1 MAPDR
6 GAADRA
12 ARRRRHRRS
21 RGARRAQGCP
31 SARDGAGRA
40 NRVGRRMTLSNSHRR
55 SSMTARSLAILILS
69 VIVLSSVTPG
79 PAVAQAPAGQMTW
92 AVHVSLAP
100 TWFDPAEHTGIITLM
115 MVLYAVHDALVK
127 PMPGNPLAPSLAES
141 WSVSKDGLSYE
152 FVLRKGVVFHN
163 GDPFTAEDVKF
174 SFDRYKGAAAKL
186 LKDKVAAVEIVD
198 PFRVRFR
205 LKEPWPDFMTFYAT
219 PASGAGWIVPKKY
232 IEKVGDEGFKKA
244 PVGAGPYKLTSFN
257 PGIELVLDAFDRYWR
272 KPPTVKRMVWKSVP
286 EDLTRLAMLKRGE
299 VDIAYTPGLKLVG
312 LVGNATQWLNF
323 GAPQWDPKSPWH
335 DKRVRLAAA
344 LAFDKDGI
352 NQAETLGFS
361 RPSGSIIPSA
371 FEFALA
377 IPAYPYDPARAKKL
391 LAEAGYPN
399 GFDGGE
405 FAADASYSSVAEAIG
420 NYLAAVGIRTRL
432 RPIERAAFLGN
443 WRDKKI
449 TSIMYT
455 GAGGQGNAATRI
467 QNYYVK
473 DGLYDDLFV
482 QQAREL
488 DPKRREVLLHQIQRL
503 AHERVMSAPLWELGF
518 LNAVGPRVDE
528 SGLGLIALFP
538 YSSPY
543 EDLKLKK

>member
-1 MAPDR
+1 
-6 GAADRA
+6 
-12 ARRRRHRRS
+12 
-21 RGARRAQGCP
+21 
-31 SARDGAGRA
+31 
-40 NRVGRRMTLSNSHRR
+40 
-55 SSMTARSLAILILS
+55 
-69 VIVLSSVTPG
+69 
-79 PAVAQAPAGQMTW
+79 
-92 AVHVSLAP
+92 
-100 TWFDPAEHTGIITLM
+100 
-115 MVLYAVHDALVK
+115 
-127 PMPGNPLAPSLAES
+127 
-141 WSVSKDGLSYE
+141 
-152 FVLRKGVVFHN
+152 
-163 GDPFTAEDVKF
+163 
-174 SFDRYKGAAAKL
+174 
-186 LKDKVAAVEIVD
+186 
-198 PFRVRFR
+198 
-205 LKEPWPDFMTFYAT
+205 
-219 PASGAGWIVPKKY
+219 
-232 IEKVGDEGFKKA
+232 
-244 PVGAGPYKLTSFN
+244 
-257 PGIELVLDAFDRYWR
+257 
-272 KPPTVKRMVWKSVP
+272 
-286 EDLTRLAMLKRGE
+286 MLKRGE
-299 VDIAYTPGLKLVG
+299 VDIAYSLRGPLGEEVKRTPSLKLVG

-335 DKRVRLAAA
+335 DRRVRLAAA
-344 LAFDKDGI
+344 LAFDKDSI

-405 FAADASYSSVAEAIG
+405 FASDASYSSVAEAIG
-420 NYLAAVGIRTRL
+420 NYLAAVGIRTKM

-443 WRDKKI
+443 WREKKI

-473 DGLYDDLFV
+473 DGLYSWGGYPDMDDLFV

-488 DPKRREVLLHQIQRL
+488 DPKRREALLHQIQRL
-503 AHERVMSAPLWELGF
+503 AHERVMAAPLWELGF

-528 SGLGLIALFP
+528 AGLGLIALFP

>member
-1 MAPDR
+1 
-6 GAADRA
+6 
-12 ARRRRHRRS
+12 
-21 RGARRAQGCP
+21 
-31 SARDGAGRA
+31 
-40 NRVGRRMTLSNSHRR
+40 
-55 SSMTARSLAILILS
+55 MTARSLAILILS

-141 WSVSKDGLSYE
+141 LSVSKDGFSYE

-299 VDIAYTPGLKLVG
+299 VDIAYSLRGPLGEEAKRTPGLKLVG

-473 DGLYDDLFV
+473 DGLYSWGGYPDMDDLFV

-488 DPKRREVLLHQIQRL
+488 DPKRREMLLHQIQRL